1 MPFPA
6 DIQTTGCRSGSGAI
20 DLAIRKRV
28 EEDLRPSRG
37 EIEVVGRC
45 PTLEGLIGGR
55 IMPLVE
61 RDVKPAAT
69 EEPGSFF
76 YQEPNSGL
84 ARDESRNIF
93 EDGVY
98 TLNEYALS
106 ATNLALYR

>member
-28 EEDLRPSRG
+28 EEDLGPSRG
-37 EIEVVGRC
+37 GIKVVGQC
-45 PTLEGLIGGR
+45 LTLEGLIGGR

-61 RDVKPAAT
+61 RDLKPAAT
-69 EEPGSFF
+69 EEPASFYF
-76 YQEPNSGL
+76 QELISGL
-84 ARDESRNIF
+84 TRDESRNIF

-98 TLNEYALS
+98 TLNGYVLS
-106 ATNLALYR
+106 ATTLALYR